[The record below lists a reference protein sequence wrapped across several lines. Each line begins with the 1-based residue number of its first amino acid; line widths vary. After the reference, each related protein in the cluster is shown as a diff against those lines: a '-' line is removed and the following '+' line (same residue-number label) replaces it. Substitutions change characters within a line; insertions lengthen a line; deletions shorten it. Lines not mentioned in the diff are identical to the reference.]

1 MPENQGKKDYQVPGR
16 LSLEDLKREEE
27 ELKQAQDLM
36 HKKGSPKLINAMS
49 MVSVGFDFALTL
61 ALPLIIFAYIGKKLD
76 EKMGTNYIVIIG
88 ILVALAVSSIAIAKQ
103 IKKLSKLVKK

>member
-36 HKKGSPKLINAMS
+36 HKKGSPKLLNAMS
-49 MVSVGFDFALTL
+49 MLTVGIDFALTI
-61 ALPLIIFAYIGKKLD
+61 AIPLIIAVYFGKKLD
-76 EKMGTNYIVIIG
+76 DKFGTNYIVIIG
-88 ILVALAVSSIAIAKQ
+88 LILAIIVSSISISKQ

>member
-36 HKKGSPKLINAMS
+36 HKKGSPKLLNAMS
-49 MVSVGFDFALTL
+49 MLTVGIDFALTI
-61 ALPLIIFAYIGKKLD
+61 AIPLIIAVYFGKKLD
-76 EKMGTNYIVIIG
+76 GKFGTNYIVIIG
-88 ILVALAVSSIAIAKQ
+88 LILAIIVSSISISKQ